1 MTAPPSGLEE
11 RTPSEGDVA
20 SLARQLAPALLEA
33 CDGKLSDLRWFRS
46 DWQRGGA
53 ATAYARWRDDAGSR
67 DVLVKLPVGPMEHR
81 ATLALSHLSDAPT
94 PRVAAAG
101 DELGGYDL
109 AWLVLERLDGEP
121 MAKAPTKKTLD
132 ALAQAAASFWALA
145 RDALGEPAPDAFERN
160 GWQATLEAARTR
172 LRDNA
177 VPDAQRWNN
186 EIKRVQ
192 RALPAVADRFD
203 EARVAEASW
212 RHGDLHPGNA
222 MLRSED
228 SSWGEPG
235 CVLIDLG
242 EVRPG
247 SWIEDAVGFE
257 RLYWGREEKLHGFK
271 PVKALARARK
281 SRGLPLQDDWRELA
295 DIRRALL
302 AAAAPA
308 SLSRNGDPQHLA
320 GALRTLE
327 QACDRLG
334 L

>member
-1 MTAPPSGLEE
+1 MADPCGAED
-11 RTPSEGDVA
+11 RAHGDVA
-20 SLARQLAPALLEA
+20 SLARQLAPALVEA
-33 CDGKLSDLRWFRS
+33 CGGRLTDLRWFRS

-53 ATAYARWRDDAGSR
+53 ATAYARWQGEEGPR
-67 DVLVKLPVGPMEHR
+67 DVLVKLPVGPVEHR
-81 ATLALSHLSDAPT
+81 ATLALSAAPEAPT

-101 DELGGYDL
+101 AELGGYDL

-121 MAKAPTKKTLD
+121 MAKSPTKQ
-132 ALAQAAASFWALA
+132 ALESLARAAASFWDLA
-145 RDALGEPAPDAFERN
+145 RKALGEPTADGLRRIDWTA
-160 GWQATLEAARTR
+160 ALETARTR

-177 VPDAQRWNN
+177 VADAQRWNN
-186 EIKRVQ
+186 EIRRLQ
-192 RALPAVADRFD
+192 RALPSLVERFD
-203 EARVAEASW
+203 EARAQEAAW

-222 MLRSED
+222 MLRSEG
-228 SSWGEPG
+228 SLWGAPG

-242 EVRPG
+242 EVQPG

-257 RLYWGREEKLHGFK
+257 RLYWGREEKLNGFK

-281 SRGLPLQDDWRELA
+281 RRGLPLQDDWRELA